1 MTGFEEV
8 KPYGVNSTCSPDGN
22 VCREYVTN
30 ETVIRE
36 LRLAYRAVIT
46 YMDKELG
53 RVLDALASTGLQNS
67 TIVTFIGDHG
77 YQNGQKVC
85 SWQ

>member
-1 MTGFEEV
+1 
-8 KPYGVNSTCSPDGN
+8 
-22 VCREYVTN
+22 
-30 ETVIRE
+30 
-36 LRLAYRAVIT
+36 
-46 YMDKELG
+46 MDKELG

-77 YQNGQKVC
+77 YQNGQKVR